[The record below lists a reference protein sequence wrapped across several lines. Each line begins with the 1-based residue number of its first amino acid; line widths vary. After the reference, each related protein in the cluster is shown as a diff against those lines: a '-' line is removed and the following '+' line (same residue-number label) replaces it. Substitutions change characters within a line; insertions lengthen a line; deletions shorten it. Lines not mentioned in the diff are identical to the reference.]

1 MKIPWTKNEEN
12 AETVDSVEVASVAG
26 TMTKV
31 HSLGSKALVTGFYVI
46 IALTVMVSF
55 TALALAVMKEVPSEA
70 ATTSGFE
77 SRVDDGAGA
86 YAEAFVASWLS
97 ASSNDHAALDT
108 YLDSSG
114 TGSLP
119 KTGWLYRDIAVSGT
133 ERPEGSTLAAV
144 TVAANVKETKT
155 VDGKPEETWP
165 RRYFR
170 AVINTDDGLS
180 PVGLPAPVSAPAPA
194 GSNITLRYPES
205 ISTNSEVATTA
216 TSFLSAYATGTGGLD
231 RYTAP
236 GSSIMAIS
244 PAPFTTAT
252 IRSLNAD
259 KTPSTAPKDGETL
272 SILAAVGFKTD
283 QDQGSSSTYAMTL
296 RARAGRWEISSL
308 NAVPEV
314 DESARPSKS
323 PTAAPTER
331 PAP

>member
-1 MKIPWTKNEEN
+1 MKIPWKKDDEN
-12 AETVDSVEVASVAG
+12 AEPMDSVEVASVAG

-31 HSLGSKALVTGFYVI
+31 HSLSSKALVAGFYVI

-86 YAEAFVASWLS
+86 YAEGFVASWLS
-97 ASSNDHAALDT
+97 ASSNDHTALDA

-114 TGSLP
+114 AGSLP
-119 KTGWLYRDIAVSGT
+119 KTGWLYRDMTVSGT

-144 TVAANVKETKT
+144 TVAANVKEIKT
-155 VDGKPEETWP
+155 VDGKPIETWP

-170 AVINTDDGLS
+170 AVINTDGGLS
-180 PVGLPAPVSAPAPA
+180 AVGLPAPVSAPAPA
-194 GSNITLRYPES
+194 GSNVTLRYPES

-216 TSFLSAYATGTGGLD
+216 TSFLSAYAAGAGGLD
-231 RYTAP
+231 RYTTP
-236 GSSIMAIS
+236 GSTITPIS
-244 PAPFTTAT
+244 PAPFTAAT

-259 KTPSTAPKDGETL
+259 KAQSSAPNDGETL
-272 SILAAVGFKTD
+272 SILAAVEFKTD
-283 QDQGSSSTYAMTL
+283 QGQRSSSTYAMTL
-296 RARAGRWEISSL
+296 TARAGRWEVSSL
-308 NAVPEV
+308 SPVPQVEK
-314 DESARPSKS
+314 STS
-323 PTAAPTER
+323 PTATPTER

>member
-1 MKIPWTKNEEN
+1 MKIPWKKDEEN
-12 AETVDSVEVASVAG
+12 DEAVEAVPSVAG
-26 TMTKV
+26 TMTRV
-31 HSLGSKALVTGFYVI
+31 HSLSSKALVAGFYVI

-70 ATTSGFE
+70 TTTSGFE
-77 SRVDDGAGA
+77 TRVDDGAGA
-86 YAEAFVASWLS
+86 YAEGFVASWLS
-97 ASSNDHAALDT
+97 ASSNDHAALDA

-119 KTGWLYRDIAVSGT
+119 KTGWLYRDMAVSGT
-133 ERPEGSTLAAV
+133 ERSEGSTLAAV

-155 VDGKPEETWP
+155 VDGKPVETWP

-170 AVINTDDGLS
+170 AVINTDSGLS

-194 GSNITLRYPES
+194 GSNVPLRYPES
-205 ISTNSEVATTA
+205 VSTSSDVATTV
-216 TSFLSAYATGTGGLD
+216 TSFLSAYATGAEGLD
-231 RYTAP
+231 RYTTP
-236 GSSIMAIS
+236 GSSIMPIS
-244 PAPFTTAT
+244 PAPFTAAT

-259 KTPSTAPKDGETL
+259 RTPFTAPKDGETL
-272 SILAAVGFKTD
+272 SILTAVGFKTD

-296 RARAGRWEISSL
+296 KARAGRWEISSL
-308 NAVPEV
+308 SPVPEV
-314 DESARPSKS
+314 DKSAHPSTS

>member
-1 MKIPWTKNEEN
+1 MKTPWTKDEEN
-12 AETVDSVEVASVAG
+12 VEPVDSVEAASVAG

-31 HSLGSKALVTGFYVI
+31 HSLSSKALVTGFYVI

-155 VDGKPEETWP
+155 IDGKPVETWP

-194 GSNITLRYPES
+194 GSNVTLRYPES

-216 TSFLSAYATGTGGLD
+216 TSFLSAYATGAGGLD
-231 RYTAP
+231 RYTTP
-236 GSSIMAIS
+236 GNTITPIS
-244 PAPFTTAT
+244 PVPFTTAT

-259 KTPSTAPKDGETL
+259 KVPSSAPKDGETL
-272 SILAAVGFKTD
+272 NILAAVGFETD
-283 QDQGSSSTYAMTL
+283 QDQGSSSTYAMALT
-296 RARAGRWEISSL
+296 ARAGRWEVSSL
-308 NAVPEV
+308 SPVPQVEK
-314 DESARPSKS
+314 STS
-323 PTAAPTER
+323 PTAIPTER

>member
-1 MKIPWTKNEEN
+1 MKIPWKKDDEN
-12 AETVDSVEVASVAG
+12 AEAVDSVEVASVAG

-31 HSLGSKALVTGFYVI
+31 RSLSSKALVAGFYVI

-86 YAEAFVASWLS
+86 YAEGFVASWLS
-97 ASSNDHAALDT
+97 ASSNDHTALDA

-114 TGSLP
+114 AGSLP
-119 KTGWLYRDIAVSGT
+119 KTGWLYRDMTVSGT

-144 TVAANVKETKT
+144 TVAANVKEIKT
-155 VDGKPEETWP
+155 VDGKPIETWP

-170 AVINTDDGLS
+170 AVINTDGGLS
-180 PVGLPAPVSAPAPA
+180 AVGLPAPVSAPAPA
-194 GSNITLRYPES
+194 GSNVTLRYPES

-216 TSFLSAYATGTGGLD
+216 TSFLSAYAAGAGGLD
-231 RYTAP
+231 RYTTP
-236 GSSIMAIS
+236 GSTITPIS
-244 PAPFTTAT
+244 PAPFTAAT
-252 IRSLNAD
+252 ILSLNAD
-259 KTPSTAPKDGETL
+259 KAPSSAPNDGETL

-283 QDQGSSSTYAMTL
+283 QGQGASSTYAMTL
-296 RARAGRWEISSL
+296 TARAGRWEVSSL
-308 NAVPEV
+308 SPVPQVEK
-314 DESARPSKS
+314 STS
-323 PTAAPTER
+323 PTATPTER